1 MFTGI
6 TEYLAKVEDIKRSS
20 ITKSNNK
27 KSKITSKYSSNLGNY
42 HTEITIRLAKSKG
55 VKLGDSI
62 SINGVCLTV
71 TKLVKSKAT
80 FQVIDETINKTNFIN
95 LKKGDNVNI
104 ERSIQVG
111 GRLEGHFVLGHV
123 DGTGVIKNIEKGEMG
138 SKISIQIEN
147 KNLLPFISPKGSIA
161 IDGISL
167 TVVNVENDIIEIS
180 LIPHTLEKTTLGI
193 KSAYDTVNI
202 EIDILARYL
211 ENIYQFFGNNKENS
225 KIYKHKSTKNN

>member
-6 TEYLAKVEDIKRSS
+6 TEYLAKVESIERSFPD
-20 ITKSNNK
+20 THRNNK
-27 KSKITSKYSSNLGNY
+27 KTKVNSENNSKRGNY
-42 HTEITIRLAKSKG
+42 HIEITLRLGKSKG

-62 SINGVCLTV
+62 SVNGVCLTV
-71 TKLVKSKAT
+71 AKLVKSKAI
-80 FQVIDETINKTNFIN
+80 FQVIDETIKKTNFIK
-95 LKKGDNVNI
+95 LKKGDKVNI

-123 DGTGVIKNIEKGEMG
+123 DGTGVIKKIEKGETG

-147 KNLLPFISPKGSIA
+147 KDLMPFISQKGSIA

-167 TVVNVENDIIEIS
+167 TVVNVHKDIVEIS
-180 LIPHTLEKTTLGI
+180 LIPHTLDKTTLGI
-193 KSAYDTVNI
+193 KGVHDTVNI

-211 ENIYQFFGNNKENS
+211 MNIYQFFGNNKENS
-225 KIYKHKSTKNN
+225 KAYKH

>member
-6 TEYLAKVEDIKRSS
+6 TEYLAQVESIKRFS
-20 ITKSNNK
+20 SNNPKNSK
-27 KSKITSKYSSNLGNY
+27 KNKTTSENYSNKGNY
-42 HTEITIRLAKSKG
+42 HTEITLRLVKPKG

-71 TKLVKSKAT
+71 AKLVKSKAT
-80 FQVIDETINKTNFIN
+80 FQVIDETINKTNFIK
-95 LKKGDNVNI
+95 LKEGDKVNI
-104 ERSIQVG
+104 ERSIQIG

-123 DGTGVIKNIEKGEMG
+123 DGTGLVKNIEKGETG

-147 KNLLPFISPKGSIA
+147 KDLLPFISQKGSIA

-167 TVVNVENDIIEIS
+167 TVVNVHKDIIEIS

-193 KSAYDTVNI
+193 KGVHDSVNI

-211 ENIYQFFGNNKENS
+211 TNIYQFFGNNKKNS
-225 KIYKHKSTKNN
+225 KTYKH

>member
-1 MFTGI
+1 VFTGI
-6 TEYLAKVEDIKRSS
+6 TEYLAQVESIKRFS
-20 ITKSNNK
+20 SNNPKNSK
-27 KSKITSKYSSNLGNY
+27 KNKTTSENYSNKGNY
-42 HTEITIRLAKSKG
+42 HTEITLRLVKPKG

-71 TKLVKSKAT
+71 AKLVKSKAT
-80 FQVIDETINKTNFIN
+80 FQVIDETINKTNFIK
-95 LKKGDNVNI
+95 LKEGDKVNI
-104 ERSIQVG
+104 ERSIQIG

-123 DGTGVIKNIEKGEMG
+123 DGTGLVKNIEKGETG

-147 KNLLPFISPKGSIA
+147 KDLLPFISQKGSIA

-167 TVVNVENDIIEIS
+167 TVVNVHKDIIEIS

-193 KSAYDTVNI
+193 KGVHDSVNI

-211 ENIYQFFGNNKENS
+211 TNIYQFFGNNKKNS
-225 KIYKHKSTKNN
+225 KTYKH

>member
-6 TEYLAKVEDIKRSS
+6 TEYLAQVESIKRF
-20 ITKSNNK
+20 
-27 KSKITSKYSSNLGNY
+27 SSNTQKNRKKNKTTSENYSNKGNY
-42 HTEITIRLAKSKG
+42 HTEITLRLVDPNS

-71 TKLVKSKAT
+71 AKLVKSKAT
-80 FQVIDETINKTNFIN
+80 FQVIDETINKTNFIK
-95 LKKGDNVNI
+95 LKEGDKVNI
-104 ERSIQVG
+104 ERSIRVG

-123 DGTGVIKNIEKGEMG
+123 DGTGLIKNIEKGEIG

-147 KNLLPFISPKGSIA
+147 KDLLPFISQKGSIA

-167 TVVNVENDIIEIS
+167 TVVSIHKDIVEIS

-193 KSAYDTVNI
+193 KRVHDSVNI

-211 ENIYQFFGNNKENS
+211 TNIYQFFGNNKENS
-225 KIYKHKSTKNN
+225 KIYKH

>member
-6 TEYLAKVEDIKRSS
+6 TEYLAQVESIKRFS
-20 ITKSNNK
+20 SNNQKNRK
-27 KSKITSKYSSNLGNY
+27 KNKSTSESYSNKGNY
-42 HTEITIRLAKSKG
+42 HTEITLRLVKPKG

-71 TKLVKSKAT
+71 AKLVKSKAT
-80 FQVIDETINKTNFIN
+80 FQVIDETINKTNFIK
-95 LKKGDNVNI
+95 LKEGDKVNI

-123 DGTGVIKNIEKGEMG
+123 DGTGLVKNIEKGETG

-147 KNLLPFISPKGSIA
+147 KDLLPFISQKGSIA

-167 TVVNVENDIIEIS
+167 TVVNVHKDIVEIS

-193 KSAYDTVNI
+193 KSVHDSVNI

-211 ENIYQFFGNNKENS
+211 TNIYQFFGNNKENS
-225 KIYKHKSTKNN
+225 KIYKH